1 MRHGQS
7 EGTEPKTRGLPKAEL
22 KLKKENFERLLQ
34 KVVFRWRASLILLNK
49 TLKMIKKNM

>member
-34 KVVFRWRASLILLNK
+34 KVVFRWSFHKVRRASLILLKK
-49 TLKMIKKNM
+49 T

>member
-34 KVVFRWRASLILLNK
+34 KVVFRWSFHKVRRASLILL
-49 TLKMIKKNM
+49 KKHEN